1 MIIKQVRNL
10 MGPNIWTNRT
20 VLEAWVDLGRY
31 EDFPSNL
38 LPGFNERL
46 ERWLPGL
53 IEHRC
58 SEGERGGFLKR
69 LAGGTWLGHV
79 LEHVTLE
86 LQSQT
91 HLPVGFGRARE
102 TSERG
107 VYKVAIE
114 CKDPAFGRRALDVG
128 LRLVMAAAE
137 ERDFDIATELSEL
150 TKAAGQLCLSPSA
163 QAIVAAAEA
172 RGIPAIRLWTGDL
185 VQLGYGCA
193 QQRIGA
199 AETQHTSAVGHAIAQ
214 DWALTR
220 GLLSTVGIPVIEG
233 RKVKSADDAWVAASE
248 LEGFVVVR
256 ARSGSYGSDSSEPL
270 SSRAGVEAAYLRLAA
285 EGHSVVV
292 ERYLTG
298 QRYRVLVVGERAVA
312 VSSPAPVSGTAASGR
327 AARSIHDAAFL
338 DVTDRLHPDVAATC
352 VLAAQ
357 TVGLDIAGV
366 DLVTADLGQTLQAS
380 GGAILEVVARPSL
393 REYLKPLSSRPRPV
407 GEAVVDHLFGV
418 EQGAEC
424 QVAAISGTAGKT
436 YVAGL
441 LAAMAKA
448 AGRRVGV
455 ADSFGLRVGG
465 RSLSEADST
474 HFDAARRILCNP
486 FVDTA
491 VLEVDESNVLEAG
504 LAFSRCDVAIVTN
517 LGAGDHLG
525 RKYVE
530 QLGTIR
536 KAVRAAADVV
546 AANGFAVLNADDPEV
561 ITMDERCRGKVVY
574 FSCAGFGDRVKE
586 LTQKGGRAVIATGDE
601 VVLVEG
607 LRRELL
613 FTLSNLS
620 CPAFGLPQMFLE
632 NLLAATAG
640 AIALGLP
647 KHAIV
652 QGVEQ
657 SLDRGGIALFESNGA
672 RVVVTPARSV
682 AALGQWG
689 AALADKTDSR
699 RLHALFE
706 PPTDWRDEDVISAAR
721 VLFSQF
727 FSVALVRSSAS
738 KALVSALET
747 GECKPP
753 SDLSAFETLE
763 AALEDRVSRLGP
775 QDLLFVPP
783 VSSDQYQRSVS
794 HLVRKGFSRG
804 KIGGLASVESCR

>member
-20 VLEAWVDLGRY
+20 ALEAWVDLGRY

-91 HLPVGFGRARE
+91 HVPVGFGRARE

-114 CKDPAFGRRALDVG
+114 CKDPAFGRRALEVG
-128 LRLVMAAAE
+128 HRLVMAAAE
-137 ERDFDIATELSEL
+137 QREFDIEHELQEL
-150 TKAAGQLCLSPSA
+150 TRAAQSLCLSPSA
-163 QAIVAAAEA
+163 HAIVAAAEA

-199 AETQHTSAVGHAIAQ
+199 AETQHTSAVGHAIAH

-220 GLLSTVGIPVIEG
+220 GLLSTVGIQVIEG
-233 RKVKSADDAWVAASE
+233 RKVKSADDAWLAASE
-248 LEGFVVVR
+248 LEGLVVVR
-256 ARSGSYGSDSSEPL
+256 ARSGSYGADSSEPL
-270 SSRAGVEAAYLRLAA
+270 STKAEVEAAYLRVAA
-285 EGHSVVV
+285 DGHSVVV

-312 VSSPAPVSGTAASGR
+312 VSTPAPAPKAGVRASGE
-327 AARSIHDAAFL
+327 AAFL

-366 DLVTADLGQTLQAS
+366 DLVTSDLGQTLQAS

-424 QVAAISGTAGKT
+424 AVAAISGTAGKS

-441 LAAMAKA
+441 LAAIARA

-455 ADSFGLRVGG
+455 ADSSGLHVAG
-465 RSLSEADST
+465 RSLSDADST

-486 FVDTA
+486 FVDMA

-525 RKYVE
+525 RTYVE
-530 QLGTIR
+530 QLVTGR
-536 KAVRAAADVV
+536 KAVRAPADVV
-546 AANGFAVLNADDPEV
+546 ATNGFAVLNADDPEV
-561 ITMDERCRGKVVY
+561 VTMDERCRGKVVY
-574 FSCAGFGDRVKE
+574 FSCAGLGERVKD
-586 LTQKGGRAVIATGDE
+586 LTQKGGRAVIAAGDE
-601 VVLVEG
+601 VLLLDG

-613 FTLSNLS
+613 FTLRDLR
-620 CPAFGLPQMFLE
+620 CPVFGLPHMFVE
-632 NLLAATAG
+632 NLLAACAG
-640 AIALGLP
+640 AVALGLP
-647 KHAIV
+647 KSAIV
-652 QGVEQ
+652 HGVEQ
-657 SLDRGGIALFESNGA
+657 SLNRGGVALFEANGA
-672 RVVVTPARSV
+672 HVVVTPARS
-682 AALGQWG
+682 L
-689 AALADKTDSR
+689 AALAEWSTALASNTVSR
-699 RLHALFE
+699 RLHAVFE
-706 PPTDWRDEDVISAAR
+706 PPTDWRSEDAIAAAK

-727 FSVALVRSSAS
+727 FSVGLVRSGVST
-738 KALVSALET
+738 ALVTALET

-753 SDLSAFETLE
+753 SDLSSFETLE
-763 AALEDRVSRLGP
+763 AALENRVSRLGP
-775 QDLLFVPP
+775 QDLLFVAPS
-783 VSSDQYQRSVS
+783 SSDQYQRSLS

-804 KIGGLASVESCR
+804 KTGGLASVESCR